1 MKKKSFL
8 KKLSLLTAAVLLF
21 SAMTLGTAAE
31 ETYDYDMEYYSQLKD
46 KDVTINVYN
55 WGEYISNG
63 DDDSLDVNA
72 EFEKL
77 TGIRVNYTQF
87 DTNESLYAKLK
98 SGGTTYDVIFPS
110 DYMVSRMINEDMLE
124 PLDFDNI
131 PNFQYISEKFKNPS
145 YDPEN
150 LYSVPYTWGTVGLI
164 YNYDMLGFD
173 PDSWDI
179 MWDPNYA
186 KQILQFYNS
195 RDAFAIADLMLGYS
209 INTEDTMELDQAAQ
223 LLKDEKP
230 LVQAYVMDQIFDK
243 MQGNEAAIAPY
254 YAGDAINMMAVN
266 ESLRFVIP
274 KEGTNLFFDAV
285 CIPKIKEDTEES
297 RLKKLASEMYINFL
311 NEPEI
316 AAANIEY
323 IQYSTPNDAA
333 LQLLDEE
340 VRNNPISYPSDE
352 VLENTQVYVN
362 LSEETNLYLDRLWT
376 EIMSAEAGYNYWS
389 MPLFLVGALALSVAI
404 TVMKK
409 NRRRRREQFNYQNS
423 QNNF

>member
-1 MKKKSFL
+1 MKQHGLL
-8 KKLSLLTAAVLLF
+8 KKLGLVMASVLVF
-21 SAMTLGTAAE
+21 SSMTLGVAAE
-31 ETYDYDMEYYSQLKD
+31 ETSGYDMDYYSQLKG

-63 DDDSLDVNA
+63 DDDSLDINA
-72 EFEKL
+72 LFEEL
-77 TGIRVNYTQF
+77 TGIRINYTQF

-110 DYMVSRMINEDMLE
+110 DYMVSRMIDEDMLE
-124 PLDFDNI
+124 PLDFENI

-179 MWDPNYA
+179 MWDETYA
-186 KQILQFYNS
+186 KQILQFSNS
-195 RDAFAIADLMLGYS
+195 RDAFAIALLRLGYS
-209 INTEDTMELDQAAQ
+209 INTEDKLELDQAAQ
-223 LLKDEKP
+223 MLKEEKP
-230 LVQAYVMDQIFDK
+230 MVQAYVMDQIFDK

-266 ESLRFVIP
+266 DSLRFVIP

-285 CIPKIKEDTEES
+285 CIPKHKEDTEES
-297 RLKKLASEMYINFL
+297 RLRKLASEMYINFL
-311 NEPEI
+311 NEPDI

-333 LQLLDEE
+333 LALLDEE
-340 VRNNPISYPSDE
+340 TRNNPIAYPSDE
-352 VLENTQVYVN
+352 VLENTEVYVN
-362 LSEETNLYLDRLWT
+362 LSEDTNLYLDQLWT
-376 EIMSAEAGYNYWS
+376 QIMSAEAGYNYWS
-389 MPLFLVGALALSVAI
+389 MPLFLLGALALSVFI
-404 TVMKK
+404 TIWKK
-409 NRRRRREQFNYQNS
+409 NRRRRRERFDYETS
-423 QNNF
+423 NF

>member
-1 MKKKSFL
+1 MKQHGLL
-8 KKLSLLTAAVLLF
+8 KKLGLVMASVLVF
-21 SAMTLGTAAE
+21 SSMTLSVTAE
-31 ETYDYDMEYYSQLKD
+31 ETSGYDMDYYSQLKG

-63 DDDSLDVNA
+63 DDDSLDINA
-72 EFEKL
+72 LFEEL
-77 TGIRVNYTQF
+77 TGIRINYTQF

-110 DYMVSRMINEDMLE
+110 DYMVSRMIDEDMLE
-124 PLDFDNI
+124 PLDFENI

-179 MWDPNYA
+179 MWDENYA
-186 KQILQFYNS
+186 KQILQFSNS
-195 RDAFAIADLMLGYS
+195 RDAFAIALLRLGYS
-209 INTEDTMELDQAAQ
+209 INTEDKLELDQAAQ
-223 LLKDEKP
+223 MLKEEKP
-230 LVQAYVMDQIFDK
+230 MVQAYVMDQIFDK

-266 ESLRFVIP
+266 DSLRFVIP

-285 CIPKIKEDTEES
+285 CIPKHKEDTEES
-297 RLKKLASEMYINFL
+297 RLRKLASEMYINFL
-311 NEPEI
+311 NEPDI

-333 LQLLDEE
+333 LALLDEE
-340 VRNNPISYPSDE
+340 TRNNPIAYPSDE
-352 VLENTQVYVN
+352 VLENTEVYVN
-362 LSEETNLYLDRLWT
+362 LSEDTNLYLDQLWT
-376 EIMSAEAGYNYWS
+376 QIMSAEAGYNYWS
-389 MPLFLVGALALSVAI
+389 MPLFLLGALALSVFI
-404 TVMKK
+404 TIWKK
-409 NRRRRREQFNYQNS
+409 NRRRRRERFDYETS
-423 QNNF
+423 NF

>member
-1 MKKKSFL
+1 MKQHGLL
-8 KKLSLLTAAVLLF
+8 KKLGLVMASVLVF
-21 SAMTLGTAAE
+21 SSMTLGVAAE
-31 ETYDYDMEYYSQLKD
+31 ETSGYDMDYYSQLKG

-63 DDDSLDVNA
+63 DDDSLDINA
-72 EFEKL
+72 LFEEL
-77 TGIRVNYTQF
+77 TGIRINYTQF

-110 DYMVSRMINEDMLE
+110 DYMVSRMIDEDMLE
-124 PLDFDNI
+124 PLDFENI

-145 YDPEN
+145 YDPEI

-179 MWDPNYA
+179 MWDENYA
-186 KQILQFYNS
+186 KQILQFSNS
-195 RDAFAIADLMLGYS
+195 RDAFAIALLRLGYS
-209 INTEDTMELDQAAQ
+209 INTEDKLELDQAAQ
-223 LLKDEKP
+223 MLKEEKP
-230 LVQAYVMDQIFDK
+230 MVQAYVMDQIFDK

-266 ESLRFVIP
+266 DSLRFVIP

-285 CIPKIKEDTEES
+285 CIPKHKEDTEES
-297 RLKKLASEMYINFL
+297 RLRKLASEMYINFL
-311 NEPEI
+311 NEPDI

-333 LQLLDEE
+333 LALLDEE
-340 VRNNPISYPSDE
+340 TRNNPIAYPSDE
-352 VLENTQVYVN
+352 VLENTEVYVN
-362 LSEETNLYLDRLWT
+362 LSEDTNLYLDQLWT
-376 EIMSAEAGYNYWS
+376 QIMSAEAGYNYWS
-389 MPLFLVGALALSVAI
+389 MPLFLLGALALSVFI
-404 TVMKK
+404 TIWKK
-409 NRRRRREQFNYQNS
+409 NRRRRRDRFDYETS
-423 QNNF
+423 NF

>member
-1 MKKKSFL
+1 MKQHGLL
-8 KKLSLLTAAVLLF
+8 KKLGLVMASVLVF
-21 SAMTLGTAAE
+21 SSMTLGVAAE
-31 ETYDYDMEYYSQLKD
+31 ETSGYDMDYYSQLKG

-63 DDDSLDVNA
+63 DDDSLDINA
-72 EFEKL
+72 LFEEL
-77 TGIRVNYTQF
+77 TGIRINYTQF

-110 DYMVSRMINEDMLE
+110 DYMVSRMIDEEMLE
-124 PLDFDNI
+124 PLDFENI

-179 MWDPNYA
+179 MWDENYA
-186 KQILQFYNS
+186 KQILQFSNS
-195 RDAFAIADLMLGYS
+195 RDAFAIALLRLGYS
-209 INTEDTMELDQAAQ
+209 INTEDKLELDQAAQ
-223 LLKDEKP
+223 MLKEEKP
-230 LVQAYVMDQIFDK
+230 MVQAYVMDQIFDK

-266 ESLRFVIP
+266 DSLRFVIP

-285 CIPKIKEDTEES
+285 CIPKHKEDTEES
-297 RLKKLASEMYINFL
+297 RLRKLASEMYINFL
-311 NEPEI
+311 NEPDI

-333 LQLLDEE
+333 LALLDEE
-340 VRNNPISYPSDE
+340 TRNNPIAYPSDE
-352 VLENTQVYVN
+352 VLENTEVYVN
-362 LSEETNLYLDRLWT
+362 LSEDTNLYLDQLWT
-376 EIMSAEAGYNYWS
+376 QIMSAEAGYNYWS
-389 MPLFLVGALALSVAI
+389 MPLFLLGALALSVFI
-404 TVMKK
+404 TIWKK
-409 NRRRRREQFNYQNS
+409 NRRRRRDRFDYETS
-423 QNNF
+423 NF

>member
-1 MKKKSFL
+1 MKKGL
-8 KKLSLLTAAVLLF
+8 LSRLSALLLSAVLLSGLST
-21 SAMTLGTAAE
+21 SAFAQE
-31 ETYDYDMEYYSQLKD
+31 ENGYDMDYYSQLQG

-72 EFEKL
+72 EFEAL

-110 DYMVSRMINEDMLE
+110 DYMVSRMIAEDMLE
-124 PLDFDNI
+124 PLDFENI
-131 PNFQYISEKFKNPS
+131 PNFQYISDRFKNPS

-186 KQILQFYNS
+186 KQILQFSNS
-195 RDAFAIADLMLGYS
+195 RDAFAIAELLEGYS
-209 INTEDTMELDQAAQ
+209 INTQDPEELERTADK
-223 LLKDEKP
+223 LKEQKP

-254 YAGDAINMMAVN
+254 YAGDAVNMMAVN

-274 KEGTNLFFDAV
+274 KEGTNLFFDAM

-297 RLKKLASEMYINFL
+297 RLKKLAAEMYINFL

-333 LQLLDEE
+333 LALLDEE
-340 VRNNPISYPSDE
+340 TRNNPIIYPSDE
-352 VLENTQVYVN
+352 ILENTEVYVN
-362 LSEETNLYLDRLWT
+362 LSEETNLLLDQLWT
-376 EIMSAEAGYNYWS
+376 EIMSADAGYSYWS
-389 MPLFLVGALALSVAI
+389 MPLFLLGALALSVGI
-404 TVMKK
+404 TIFKR
-409 NRRRRREQFNYQNS
+409 NRRRRRERFSYEYQN
-423 QNNF
+423 QDF

>member
-1 MKKKSFL
+1 MKKGL
-8 KKLSLLTAAVLLF
+8 LSRLSALLLTAVLLSGLST
-21 SAMTLGTAAE
+21 SAFAQEQSG
-31 ETYDYDMEYYSQLKD
+31 YDMDYYSQLQG

-110 DYMVSRMINEDMLE
+110 DYMVSRMIAEDMLE
-124 PLDFDNI
+124 PLDFENI
-131 PNFQYISEKFKNPS
+131 PNFQYISDRFKNPS

-186 KQILQFYNS
+186 KQILQFSNS
-195 RDAFAIADLMLGYS
+195 RDAFAIAELLEGYS
-209 INTEDTMELDQAAQ
+209 INTQDPEELERTADK
-223 LLKDEKP
+223 LKEQKP

-243 MQGNEAAIAPY
+243 MQGNEASIAPY
-254 YAGDAINMMAVN
+254 YAGDAVNMMAVN

-274 KEGTNLFFDAV
+274 KEGTNLFFDAM

-297 RLKKLASEMYINFL
+297 RLKKLAAEMYINFL

-333 LQLLDEE
+333 LALLDEE
-340 VRNNPISYPSDE
+340 TRNNPIIYPSDE
-352 VLENTQVYVN
+352 ILENTEVYVN
-362 LSEETNLYLDRLWT
+362 LSEETNLLLDQLWT
-376 EIMSAEAGYNYWS
+376 EIMSADAGYSYWS
-389 MPLFLVGALALSVAI
+389 MPLFLLGALALSVGI
-404 TVMKK
+404 TIFKR
-409 NRRRRREQFNYQNS
+409 NRRRRRERFSYEYQN
-423 QNNF
+423 QDF

>member
-1 MKKKSFL
+1 MKKKGFFSR
-8 KKLSLLTAAVLLF
+8 LSLLALSAALV
-21 SAMTLGTAAE
+21 SGMTLGCVADQE
-31 ETYDYDMEYYSQLKD
+31 SSYDMDYYSQLAD
-46 KDVTINVYN
+46 KGVTINVYN

-87 DTNESLYAKLK
+87 DT
-98 SGGTTYDVIFPS
+98 
-110 DYMVSRMINEDMLE
+110 
-124 PLDFDNI
+124 I
-131 PNFQYISEKFKNPS
+131 PNFRHISEKFKNPS
-145 YDPEN
+145 YDPQN

-173 PDSWDI
+173 PDSWDV
-179 MWDPNYA
+179 MWDPNFA
-186 KQILQFYNS
+186 KQILQFSNS
-195 RDAFAIADLMLGYS
+195 KDAFAIALMRLGYS
-209 INTEDTMELDQAAQ
+209 INTEDQMELDQAAQ
-223 LLKDEKP
+223 LLKEQKP

-333 LQLLDEE
+333 LALRQEE
-340 VRNNPISYPSDE
+340 TRNTPVIYPSDDK
-352 VLENTQVYVN
+352 LENTEVYVN
-362 LSEETNLYLDRLWT
+362 LSEDTNRYLDQLWT

-389 MPLFLVGALALSVAI
+389 MPLFLLGALALSVII
-404 TVMKK
+404 TLMKR
-409 NRRRRREQFNYQNS
+409 NRRRRREQFSYADS
-423 QNNF
+423 HRNF

>member
-1 MKKKSFL
+1 MKKGL
-8 KKLSLLTAAVLLF
+8 LSRLSALLLSALLLSGLST
-21 SAMTLGTAAE
+21 SAFAQEQSG
-31 ETYDYDMEYYSQLKD
+31 YDMDYYSQLQG

-72 EFEKL
+72 EFEAL

-110 DYMVSRMINEDMLE
+110 DYMVSRMIAEDMLE
-124 PLDFDNI
+124 PLDFENI
-131 PNFQYISEKFKNPS
+131 PNFQYISDRFKNPS

-186 KQILQFYNS
+186 KQILQFSNS
-195 RDAFAIADLMLGYS
+195 RDAFAIAELLEGYS
-209 INTEDTMELDQAAQ
+209 INTQDPEELERAADK
-223 LLKDEKP
+223 LKEQKP

-254 YAGDAINMMAVN
+254 L
-266 ESLRFVIP
+266 SLIH
-274 KEGTNLFFDAV
+274 
-285 CIPKIKEDTEES
+285 I
-297 RLKKLASEMYINFL
+297 
-311 NEPEI
+311 
-316 AAANIEY
+316 
-323 IQYSTPNDAA
+323 
-333 LQLLDEE
+333 
-340 VRNNPISYPSDE
+340 
-352 VLENTQVYVN
+352 
-362 LSEETNLYLDRLWT
+362 
-376 EIMSAEAGYNYWS
+376 
-389 MPLFLVGALALSVAI
+389 
-404 TVMKK
+404 
-409 NRRRRREQFNYQNS
+409 
-423 QNNF
+423 